1 MTSWSTKITK
11 WVIGEIVSIQ
21 DSVRAR
27 AIVLEKFIAIAQ
39 HLERMNN
46 YNGIMEILAAF
57 QSSAVHRLKKSMQA
71 VGNKYLKVLDELM
84 KLTSRE
90 LNYKNLRTKVHA
102 ANPPVIPFPGVY
114 LGDLVFLDTG
124 NAMHVNNDKSM
135 INFQKFQKL
144 ASYILELM
152 VYQQTPYSFAPV
164 PEIQAFL
171 RGVPVMDDDAAY
183 GLSLICEP
191 RQAVARGVSTVGT
204 LKS

>member
-11 WVIGEIVSIQ
+11 WVIGEIVGIQ

-27 AIVLEKFIAIAQ
+27 AMVLEKFITIAQ

-46 YNGIMEILAAF
+46 YNGVMEILAAF
-57 QSSAVHRLKKSMQA
+57 QSSSVHRLKKTMQT
-71 VGNKYLKVLDELM
+71 VGNRYLKVLDELM

-90 LNYKNLRTKVHA
+90 LNYKNLRTKVHG
-102 ANPPVIPFPGVY
+102 ANPPIIPFPGVY

-124 NAMHVNNDKSM
+124 NAMYINNDKNM

-144 ASYILELM
+144 ASYILELQ
-152 VYQQTPYSFAPV
+152 VYQQTPYNFPAV
-164 PEIQAFL
+164 IEIQTFL
-171 RGVPVMDDDAAY
+171 REITVMDEDAAY

-191 RQAVARGVSTVGT
+191 RQAAMPRGSTVMT